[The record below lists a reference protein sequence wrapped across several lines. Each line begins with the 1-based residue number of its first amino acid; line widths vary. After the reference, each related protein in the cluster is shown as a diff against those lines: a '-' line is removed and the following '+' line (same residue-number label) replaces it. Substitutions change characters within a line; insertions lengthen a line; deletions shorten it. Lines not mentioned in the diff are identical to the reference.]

1 MQATEA
7 AQVIDEMIKSLRAN
21 PGQFNINVRVV
32 TAGAVG
38 IGGSGGPGIVGIA
51 QGGGV
56 GVSAS
61 AGAPSQMTV
70 EIARQQGQRE
80 LSAQLGQMLTT
91 LEEIRNELL
100 QPKPS
105 KSRIQNF
112 LDSLSSKWLPEAII
126 SVVTKLITS
135 SIGGL

>member
-7 AQVIDEMIKSLRAN
+7 AQVIDEMIKSLRAK

-61 AGAPSQMTV
+61 ASAPSQMTV
-70 EIARQQGQRE
+70 EIAQQHGQQE
-80 LSAQLGQMLTT
+80 FSAQLGQMLAT
-91 LEEIRNELL
+91 LEGIRDELL
-100 QPKPS
+100 QPEPS
-105 KSRIQNF
+105 KSGIQKF
-112 LDSLSSKWLPEAII
+112 LDSLSSKWLPEVII
-126 SVVTKLITS
+126 SVVAKLIA